1 MRRVLV
7 YITALVEVPTGLAL
21 LLIPDRLCSVL
32 LGLHCESLL
41 EFALCRLAGG
51 ALVALGVACWSAART
66 NQSHLLVPAAFFYN
80 LVAAL
85 VLGVPWM
92 KGTVSAPMLLPAV
105 ILHTL
110 MTLALLTG
118 IVGERPVE

>member
-1 MRRVLV
+1 M

-32 LGLHCESLL
+32 LGLPCQSDL
-41 EFALCRLAGG
+41 EFLLCRLAGG

-66 NQSHLLVPAAFFYN
+66 DQSRILDRAAFLYN

-85 VLGVPWM
+85 VLGIPWM
-92 KGTVSAPMLLPAV
+92 KGTMSAPLLLPAV

-110 MTLALLTG
+110 MALALLTG